1 VKNRHDLW
9 YGLLTAPRF
18 RALALAAAATMA
30 IACAKVADNAG
41 TAADSSAPAAGSASR
56 PPGSLL
62 DWLADMRSRV
72 QAIPNLYASDRAK
85 AQAEVLDIYIYR
97 QEYIELYYGDAG
109 KVSRGGE
116 LGTAVMEAE
125 RMFHDLMLI
134 VGPTSPLDLTHVRSL
149 TDSLD
154 KQLVSVGDLAEK
166 ANVPLIPPDSADA
179 SAALTS
185 SDSSAAAAAVART
198 VAGVRR
204 AQALSAGGYG
214 DSAKLVVEAAYLE
227 DFETVEPL
235 LPSGIVASVEE
246 LVHMRL
252 RPALAAGA
260 DPQKVDSLFTALAV
274 QLERAHESLGGDRS
288 VWFGVISSFLII
300 VREGLEAALLI
311 AAMIAYLSR
320 SEDVRSQRKHVYAG
334 AAVAVVASLATWLV
348 ARTLIPIAGGSRE
361 LMEGVTALVAVAVL
375 LYVSHWIFRR
385 TYMGEWKNYLHGKV
399 VRAVT
404 AGSGAAIAFVSFAAV
419 YREGFETVLFY
430 QALLV
435 DLPVSSVVSGF
446 GAGAVVILALSFG
459 IIRLGLKLP
468 LRIVFRATN
477 AVLLFLSIAILG
489 KGLYNLQE
497 AGLFNPHPL
506 EWLPSNEVL
515 RHVIGYYPMVE
526 TLLAQAALITLIFVM
541 YVVYRRRSDTA
552 RGRAAA

>member
-1 VKNRHDLW
+1 MKNRHDLW